1 MIGLLFLAAL
11 AAWLWASGWI
21 AHKIGN
27 HVGNIKIRAVTKVLI
42 FVALLSLPFVDEV
55 IGKYQFEALCKANG
69 IEGVD
74 VSKARGKSVKVEY
87 GERTLL
93 AGTIMPIKVDDAL
106 FRDATSGEIL
116 IQHKNYHAL
125 GGWLMRYTWLSMGS
139 SQPILFGGSTCDMR
153 KEQEIFKA
161 NSITFLYK

>member
-1 MIGLLFLAAL
+1 MMGLLFLVTFV
-11 AAWLWASGWI
+11 AWLWGSGWI
-21 AHKIGN
+21 AEK
-27 HVGNIKIRAVTKVLI
+27 VGNLVNISRRRAAVKVLI
-42 FVALLSLPFVDEV
+42 FVVLLSLPFVDEI

-69 IEGVD
+69 IESAD

-93 AGTIMPIKVDDAL
+93 GGTIMPIKVDDAL
-106 FRDATSGEIL
+106 FRDASSGEIL

-139 SQPILFGGSTCDMR
+139 PQPMLFGGSTCDIR
-153 KEQEIFKA
+153 KEQEIFKV